1 MHLHASGVPS
11 VSSTCVAKYCSYL
24 RKRSKVW
31 DMVIRI
37 GFHLLNIGRGAY
49 MYDGVAG
56 EGIMGMQYYA
66 SISRSGTPRNLPLS
80 AFRNENLNSVE
91 VALARAGRVSAL
103 QDRHSRLEKVAGLSS
118 KSTKK

>member
-24 RKRSKVW
+24 SKRSKVW
-31 DMVIRI
+31 GMVIRI

-56 EGIMGMQYYA
+56 EGIMGMHPSA
-66 SISRSGTPRNLPLS
+66 GVEPPATSRFPP
-80 AFRNENLNSVE
+80 FE
-91 VALARAGRVSAL
+91 
-103 QDRHSRLEKVAGLSS
+103 
-118 KSTKK
+118 TKI